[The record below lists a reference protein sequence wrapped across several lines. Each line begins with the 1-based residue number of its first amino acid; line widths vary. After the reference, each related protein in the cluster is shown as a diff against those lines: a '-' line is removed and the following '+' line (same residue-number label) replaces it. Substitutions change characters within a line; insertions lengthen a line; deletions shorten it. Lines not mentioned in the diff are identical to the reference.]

1 MHFSICLATGFEG
14 VMYPIPFCAPEDFAT
29 QAQLC
34 ERLCYHS
41 VWGNDHITT
50 QGYVREKFPG
60 QTPNFFEPLITLAIC
75 AQATDRIMLGTALL
89 VMPMREPVYLA
100 KQVATLDQLSG
111 GRFILGVGL
120 GAYREEFSAMSH
132 RQADTRRG
140 DMLDEG
146 IEAFLRLIREPSA
159 SFDGAHYGFKNIE
172 MMPKPKQDPFPFYI
186 GGHNLAAVERAARWG
201 HGWLSGWRPFP
212 ELEERIRLLKRRAAE
227 HGRADDAVE
236 IAPQFS
242 MLLARTDA
250 EAEAK
255 YMASGLVAHRLS
267 LNYTGRN
274 LDHQVS
280 ANLVGSPATVI
291 EKIAKLQEMGVD
303 HCSAL
308 MIPVD
313 TVTEMNEQIE
323 WFATD
328 IMPNFPATLHGIS
341 SPIPT

>member
-1 MHFSICLATGFEG
+1 MHFSICLSTGFEG
-14 VMYPIPFCAPEDFAT
+14 VMYPIPFSRPQDFAA

-34 ERLCYHS
+34 ERLGYHS

-60 QTPNFFEPLITLAIC
+60 RTPNFYEPLITLAMC
-75 AQATDRIMLGTALL
+75 AQATDRIKLGTALL

-120 GAYREEFSAMSH
+120 GAYREEFTAMSP
-132 RQADTRRG
+132 RLKGARRG
-140 DMLDEG
+140 DLLDEG
-146 IEAFLRLIREPSA
+146 IEAFLRLIRESKA
-159 SFDGAHYGFKNIE
+159 SFDGVHYAFKDIE
-172 MMPKPKQDPFPFYI
+172 MMPKPAQDPYPLYI
-186 GGHNLAAVERAARWG
+186 GGHNLAAVERAAQVG
-201 HGWLSGWRPFP
+201 HGWLPGWRPFS
-212 ELEERIRLLKRRAAE
+212 ELEERIRTLKARAAE
-227 HGRADDAVE
+227 LGRAPDAIE

-255 YMASGLVAHRLS
+255 YMASGLVAHRVS

-274 LDHQVS
+274 LDHQVT

-291 EKIAKLQEMGVD
+291 EKVAALRAMGVD

-313 TVTEMNEQIE
+313 TVEEMNEQIE
-323 WFATD
+323 WFAAEV
-328 IMPNFPATLHGIS
+328 MPHFAKA
-341 SPIPT
+341 